1 MGGVHGKGEL
11 RNMCRGTRGDAT
23 MTTPKSLRVLVGML
37 VISVWVLGSALP
49 AGAETL
55 HHKSY
60 VWMNREDIAVVDE
73 AEGHTVSLAQRGGF
87 YVLDTGEVATIK
99 RVSLNDST
107 REAGVS
113 TIYET
118 IKFADGSTIMLKG
131 QSARRRKARVTILSD
146 ATSEIIKGTGRF
158 AGIKGTGMDK
168 RTFLPAEKGE
178 AGSKQY
184 GEGTLIYTLLP
195 K

>member
-1 MGGVHGKGEL
+1 M
-11 RNMCRGTRGDAT
+11 ASQ
-23 MTTPKSLRVLVGML
+23 KSLRVLVGICVML
-37 VISVWVLGSALP
+37 AWVLGSAMQ
-49 AGAETL
+49 ARAETL
-55 HHKSY
+55 NYKSY
-60 VWMNREDIAVVDE
+60 VWMNREDVAVVDDV
-73 AEGHTVSLAQRGGF
+73 EGHTVSLAQRGGF
-87 YVLDTGEVATIK
+87 HVLDNGEIATIK

-107 REAGVS
+107 RDAGTS

-131 QSARRRKARVTILSD
+131 QSARSRTAGVTTASD

-158 AGIKGTGMDK
+158 AGIKGTGRDK

-184 GEGTLIYTLLP
+184 GEGTLTYTLPP

>member
-1 MGGVHGKGEL
+1 MA
-11 RNMCRGTRGDAT
+11 TR
-23 MTTPKSLRVLVGML
+23 KSRRILFGML
-37 VISVWVLGSALP
+37 AISTLLFGAALP

-55 HHKSY
+55 NYKAY
-60 VWMNREDIAVVDE
+60 VWMNREDIGVVDDV
-73 AEGHTVSLAQRGGF
+73 EGHTVSLAQRGGF
-87 YVLDTGEVATIK
+87 YVLDNGEIATIK

-107 REAGVS
+107 REAGSS

-131 QSARRRKARVTILSD
+131 QSARSRTAGVTTASD

-158 AGIKGTGMDK
+158 EGIKGTGRDK
-168 RTFLPAEKGE
+168 RKFLPAEKGE

-184 GEGTLIYTLLP
+184 GEGTLTYTLPP

>member
-1 MGGVHGKGEL
+1 MA
-11 RNMCRGTRGDAT
+11 TRQALGI
-23 MTTPKSLRVLVGML
+23 LCGML
-37 VISVWVLGSALP
+37 AISAWTLGSAMQ
-49 AGAETL
+49 ARAESL
-55 HHKSY
+55 NYKSY
-60 VWMNREDIAVVDE
+60 VWMNREDISVVDDV
-73 AEGHTVSLAQRGGF
+73 EGHTVSLAQRGGF
-87 YVLDTGEVATIK
+87 YVLDNGEIATIK

-107 REAGVS
+107 RDAGTS

-131 QSARRRKARVTILSD
+131 QSARRRTAGVTTASD

-158 AGIKGTGMDK
+158 EGIKGTGRDARK
-168 RTFLPAEKGE
+168 FLPAEKGE

-184 GEGTLIYTLLP
+184 GEGTLTYTLPP